1 MTGYCIENPAFCPN
15 QSSPSS
21 TTSVSSAKWNNTFFC
36 DSEKS
41 AEKLEALEAQ
51 KEESA
56 NFLQAQDME
65 NIIH

>member
-1 MTGYCIENPAFCPN
+1 MLLHGCSIEHVCFNSLSLILAVRNRMGLF
-15 QSSPSS
+15 
-21 TTSVSSAKWNNTFFC
+21 TFFC

>member
-1 MTGYCIENPAFCPN
+1 MVAVLNTCVSIALAWFLQSGIEW
-15 QSSPSS
+15 
-21 TTSVSSAKWNNTFFC
+21 VSSHFFC